1 MIVVEA
7 RIITHAINNKLT
19 LIETSQSNWVNKNIK
34 QNEKKFLIFLFCFS
48 AIMT

>member
-1 MIVVEA
+1 MCVIVVEA

-34 QNEKKFLIFLFCFS
+34 QNEKKFSIFSFFVS
-48 AIMT
+48 VQ